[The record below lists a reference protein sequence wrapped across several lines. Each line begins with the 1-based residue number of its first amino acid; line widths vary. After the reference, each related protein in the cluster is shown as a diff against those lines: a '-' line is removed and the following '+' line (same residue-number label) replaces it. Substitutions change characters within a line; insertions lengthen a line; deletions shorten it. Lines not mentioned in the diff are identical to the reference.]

1 MPLNKAFALRIQ
13 IIDDCLRRR
22 QRTWSMEDLLDE
34 VNNKLSGQSGKVVS
48 IRTIYGDV
56 KAMTLEMDAPIE
68 SFKQGSKTCYRYTD
82 PNYSIRKLP
91 VQQEDIQT
99 LRDAIELLTQV
110 KGFPIA
116 DELRGVVERLENTV
130 STNIEGRHGIIQFE
144 HHVRAAG
151 TERLQDLFEA
161 IKGKTVLRIHYQP
174 FGKEV
179 REHIIHPYLLKEFRN
194 RWFLLGRIDGHPF
207 VTNLALDRMQ
217 KVKPILRH
225 VYIEN
230 DVFDPDA
237 YFDNL
242 IGVTW
247 PEGAQPETINLRV
260 SAAIYPYIQTK
271 PIHHSQTVV
280 REFRDGSRR
289 IRLSLVNNYELRMA
303 LMSMGPGVVVEKPKG
318 LRKTMAE
325 IYKDGLRQYEMV

>member
-22 QRTWSMEDLLDE
+22 QRTWSMEDLLEE
-34 VNNKLSGQSGKVVS
+34 VNNKLSGQSGKAVS

-56 KAMTLEMDAPIE
+56 KAMTLDMDAPIE
-68 SFKQGSKTCYRYTD
+68 SFKQGSKTCYRYAD

-161 IKGKTVLRIHYQP
+161 IKGKTVLRIQYQP
-174 FGKEV
+174 FGKEA

-194 RWFLLGRIDGHPF
+194 RWFLLGRIDGHSF
-207 VTNLALDRMQ
+207 VTNLALDRIQ

-225 VYIEN
+225 AYIEN
-230 DVFDPDA
+230 NVFDPDA

-247 PEGAQPETINLRV
+247 PEGAQPETITLRV
-260 SAAIYPYIQTK
+260 SAALFPYIHTK

-289 IRLSLVNNYELRMA
+289 IRLCIVNNYELRMA
-303 LMSMGPGVVVEKPKG
+303 LMSMGPRVVVEKPVG
-318 LRKTMAE
+318 LRKTMGE
-325 IYKDGLRQYEMV
+325 MYKEGLRHYETV